1 MKQPVHSSR
10 GGGYQKSFQR
20 NGRNND
26 SDWANNGGGG
36 GYGHGAGGGPG
47 GYQNS
52 SKHRGQDY
60 RGGFQQN
67 NDSASADW
75 SQGHNGGYQKRGS
88 RNSYKDEFRSQN
100 GGVSVLFFGVEM
112 LCLLTSLPELH
123 FSSFFDRVDN
133 TIFFEIYLLKKY
145 CF

>member
-1 MKQPVHSSR
+1 MKQPVHSNR

-60 RGGFQQN
+60 RGGGFQQN

-100 GGVSVLFFGVEM
+100 GGVSVLFFLV
-112 LCLLTSLPELH
+112 
-123 FSSFFDRVDN
+123 
-133 TIFFEIYLLKKY
+133 
-145 CF
+145 

>member
-1 MKQPVHSSR
+1 MKQPVHSNR

-60 RGGFQQN
+60 RGGGFQQN

-100 GGVSVLFFGVEM
+100 GGVSGYFNYKKVVLQPYEAILKVSKSRKLYRVF
-112 LCLLTSLPELH
+112 LK
-123 FSSFFDRVDN
+123 FSD
-133 TIFFEIYLLKKY
+133 T
-145 CF
+145 

>member
-26 SDWANNGGGG
+26 SDWANNGGGGG

-88 RNSYKDEFRSQN
+88 RNSYKDDFRSQN
-100 GGVSVLFFGVEM
+100 GGVSVHFFGIK
-112 LCLLTSLPELH
+112 LLFLLPSLPELH
-123 FSSFFDRVDN
+123 F
-133 TIFFEIYLLKKY
+133 YLFL
-145 CF
+145 

>member
-1 MKQPVHSSR
+1 MKIDKDSVSNQNRCLIIRQPVDSSR

-26 SDWANNGGGG
+26 SDWANNGGGGG

-100 GGVSVLFFGVEM
+100 GGVSVHFFGVEM
-112 LCLLTSLPELH
+112 LCLSYIH
-123 FSSFFDRVDN
+123 
-133 TIFFEIYLLKKY
+133 FFENY
-145 CF
+145 

>member
-88 RNSYKDEFRSQN
+88 RNSYKDDFRSQN
-100 GGVSVLFFGVEM
+100 GGVSVLFFWCRNVM
-112 LCLLTSLPELH
+112 STYILTRAT
-123 FSSFFDRVDN
+123 FF
-133 TIFFEIYLLKKY
+133 FF
-145 CF
+145 F